1 MARQLRRSTRRVRRY
16 HRYGSKTLY
25 VHGHG
30 ELRSNTQPLAFKVPH
45 GVYIC
50 ICTGP
55 GVAISERLGRKM
67 MRNEPI
73 AINTPLAWMDRPGQP
88 VYLIREQSRTHN
100 MYYPMY
106 CPNYTLLPPDDLQD
120 LSHRSNVFQTDTP
133 ISFRDIVYR
142 NKSKFDI
149 IVWTNCTVL
158 RGPNGPLNGPAPMA
172 DLTDDL

>member
-1 MARQLRRSTRRVRRY
+1 MARQVRRTTRRARRY

-25 VHGHG
+25 IHGHG
-30 ELRSNTQPLAFKVPH
+30 ELRSDTEPLAFKVPH

-73 AINTPLAWMDRPGQP
+73 AINTPLAWADRPGQP
-88 VYLIREQSRTHN
+88 VYVIREEQSRTHN

-106 CPNYTLLPPDDLQD
+106 CPNYTLCPPDGLQD
-120 LSHRSNVFQTDTP
+120 LSHRPNVFQTDTD

-142 NKSKFDI
+142 NKSTYDI

-158 RGPNGPLNGPAPMA
+158 RGPNGALNGAW
-172 DLTDDL
+172 DLTDEV